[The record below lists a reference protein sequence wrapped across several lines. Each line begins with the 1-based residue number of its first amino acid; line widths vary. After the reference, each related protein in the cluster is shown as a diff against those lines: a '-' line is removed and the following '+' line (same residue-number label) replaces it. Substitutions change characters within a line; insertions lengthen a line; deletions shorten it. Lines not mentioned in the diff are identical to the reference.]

1 MSNIYITDYDIKKYT
16 GVSGLETAKFMRS
29 AIGISIAV
37 QRTLTMW
44 GVGAASVAGGEIAI
58 AGTGTMLAGGS
69 QVAVSGSAAT
79 TALGAKLM
87 LATGLLAVAGSVI
100 NIFISMG
107 LPVAQAKQIVRER
120 QFKSGFAYGYV
131 IGLFDYGKHKLSMY
145 RNGSPS
151 PGFAPSY
158 MTGVAQQAY
167 NTGLLIGFTSAL
179 KSTAKERAAT
189 RDALTQVLIAQSKAN
204 GTKLYMDNWTDGM
217 WVEKYTVPF
226 AKML

>member
-1 MSNIYITDYDIKKYT
+1 MSNILITDYDIKKYT
-16 GVSGLETAKFMRS
+16 GVSGLETAEFMRS

-44 GVGAASVAGGEIAI
+44 GVGAASVAGGSHV
-58 AGTGTMLAGGS
+58 T
-69 QVAVSGSAAT
+69 VSGSAAT

-87 LATGLLAVAGSVI
+87 FATGLLALAGSVI

-107 LPVAQAKQIVRER
+107 LPVAQAKQVVRER

-131 IGLFDYGKHKLSMY
+131 IGLFDYGKDKLSTY

-167 NTGLLIGFTSAL
+167 NTGLLIGFTSAF
-179 KSTAKERAAT
+179 KSTAKERAST
-189 RDALTQVLIAQSKAN
+189 RDALTQVLIAQCKAN